1 MLSQSVI
8 IPGEIIEQKIFLIR
22 NQKVMR
28 DTDLAKLYGVETFN
42 LNKAVK
48 RNLDRFPNDFMFQL
62 TDKETGALTFQI
74 GISNKGRGGRRTPP
88 YVFTEQGVAMLSTVL
103 NSKRSIMVNIIIM
116 RAFVKLREMLATH
129 KDLALK
135 IEALEGKY
143 QQHDD
148 TIKEIFEAIRELMNP
163 KPVPSTRR
171 IGFNTED

>member
-1 MLSQSVI
+1 MSL
-8 IPGEIIEQKIFLIR
+8 IPLEIIEQQIFLIR
-22 NQKVMR
+22 GQKVMR
-28 DTDLAKLYGVETFN
+28 DTELAKLYGVETFN

-62 TDKETGALTFQI
+62 TNEEVRTLTFQI
-74 GISNKGRGGRRTPP
+74 GISNKGRGGRRTLP

-103 NSKRSIMVNIIIM
+103 NSERAIKVNIIIM

-143 QQHDD
+143 QQHDE
-148 TIKEIFEAIRELMNP
+148 TIKEIFDAIRELMTP
-163 KPVPSTRR
+163 DPVPPTRR
-171 IGFNTED
+171 IGFNTDN